1 MRQRYLALFIF
12 GSLLG
17 PAMALLW
24 HYGRNELV
32 YSAGLNQTAQLY
44 LFLGLVFLFAML
56 FRARFISPYQ
66 VNRKCLSYAV
76 LSTLWAF
83 LASMPIA
90 IFVPGPG
97 SDSLLGRETDSRFYT
112 AERVKVLHS
121 QEDTRHFPPVSESY
135 KIISISMQDMFLQ
148 AGGHAVLEVE
158 YFTKGAF
165 DIELERLID
174 LNYIPHKVSCGKKT
188 EEEMLA
194 SFREGRLPG
203 IPQSYIKGITTSDY
217 STILLMYDQYGNR
230 EAPDDE
236 LCYSNHGGKSYTLL
250 DNSKNRIVYSA
261 HFW

>member
-24 HYGRNELV
+24 HFGRNELV
-32 YSAGLNQTAQLY
+32 YSAGLDQTAQLY
-44 LFLGLVFLFAML
+44 LFLGLVFLFAIL
-56 FRARFISPYQ
+56 FRARLVSPYQ

-90 IFVPGPG
+90 IFAHGP
-97 SDSLLGRETDSRFYT
+97 DLLQPRETDSRMYT

-121 QEDTRHFPPVSESY
+121 QETLRHFPPVSESY
-135 KIISISMQDMFLQ
+135 KIISISMQNMLLQ
-148 AGGHAVLEVE
+148 ADGHAVLEVE

-174 LNYIPHKVSCGKKT
+174 LNYIPGKGSCGKKT

-194 SFREGRLPG
+194 SFREGELQDFHQR
-203 IPQSYIKGITTSDY
+203 YTKGITISDY
-217 STILLMYDQYGNR
+217 QTILLMYDQYGNR

-236 LCYSNHGGKSYTLL
+236 VCYSNHGGKSYTLL
-250 DNSKNRIVYSA
+250 DHRKNRIAYLA